1 MPNPGMGYRGTV
13 RQAFLPDN
21 AEGLAALAMIERCFM
36 RGLCFRVDTS
46 VTTGVS
52 NTTVWGTPH
61 QKTSLSGGTSAH
73 GWPDDTYFE
82 RLKAE
87 CAAVGIMGA

>member
-21 AEGLAALAMIERCFM
+21 AKGLAALAMIERCFM

-46 VTTGVS
+46 VTTGEQ
-52 NTTVWGTPH
+52 H
-61 QKTSLSGGTSAH
+61 H
-73 GWPDDTYFE
+73 GVGHPASEDVAE
-82 RLKAE
+82 RRHLGPRLARRH
-87 CAAVGIMGA
+87 VL